1 MLRSASRIFGYRLNA
16 MDGQIGRCVDLLIDE
31 RSWAVRYVVVEAN
44 GRLAGRRLLISPLAL
59 RKADWNARRWVLE
72 GTRQQ
77 VESAPLL
84 EDNEPVSQSHE
95 LELWRHYGWDVAG
108 FSTIQSE
115 TDNAPEVERLAMKES
130 ESTLGSLKQLFGYGL
145 DADDANVGHVED
157 VILDDDSW
165 VCRQLVVSGRTWLSG
180 RKTLVPTDWVSRIE
194 SKEHRILVPLPSARI
209 ESEPEYDPDAPSYPG
224 SAVQA
229 PSAPELPRTTTPRIR
244 SPWPFTAPQPWL
256 RAFRRGT
263 RGLKAAWLRT
273 LRPLSERAPTDLT

>member
-44 GRLAGRRLLISPLAL
+44 GRLAGRRVLISPLAL
-59 RKADWNARRWVLE
+59 RKADWNSRRWVLE

-84 EDNEPVSQSHE
+84 EENAPVSQSHE
-95 LELWRHYGWDVAG
+95 LELWRHYGWDIAG

-115 TDNAPEVERLAMKES
+115 TDNAPGVEQLAMKES
-130 ESTLGSLKQLFGYGL
+130 ETTLGSLKQLFGYGL
-145 DADDANVGHVED
+145 DAEDANVGHVED

-180 RKTLVPTDWVSRIE
+180 HKTLVPTDWVSRIE
-194 SKEHRILVPLPSARI
+194 SKEHRIVVPLPSARI
-209 ESEPEYDPDAPSYPG
+209 ESEPEYDPEAPSYPG
-224 SAVQA
+224 TRA
-229 PSAPELPRTTTPRIR
+229 PSPPELRTAPRTRR
-244 SPWPFTAPQPWL
+244 PWPFTAPQPWL
-256 RAFRRGT
+256 RAFSWGT
-263 RGLKAAWLRT
+263 RGLKAALLRT
-273 LRPLSERAPTDLT
+273 LRPRPRGHLPI